1 MKYTSLICLLC
12 LLLMAVTCRKSD
24 KVAAQMAGKVWLHSF
39 EEDEDGL
46 WVYRPN
52 TYDFPPSRGRTG
64 FSLEPGGVF
73 KRYEVAPT
81 DGLKEEEGQWE
92 QLEKDL
98 VQIRMAQGSTPPVEY
113 NMQIVQLDEDL
124 LKVRRIE

>member
-1 MKYTSLICLLC
+1 MKYISVLCMLC
-12 LLLMAVTCRKSD
+12 LVFMAATCKKNDR
-24 KVAAQMAGKVWLHSF
+24 VAAQLAGKVWLHSF
-39 EEDEDGL
+39 EEDEEGL

-73 KRYEVAPT
+73 KRFEIAPA
-81 DGLKEEEGQWE
+81 DGLEEEQGEWE

-98 VQIRMAQGSTPPVEY
+98 VQIRMAQGSTPPVDY
-113 NMQIVQLDEDL
+113 RIQIVSLDKDL
-124 LKVRRIE
+124 LKVRRTE

>member
-1 MKYTSLICLLC
+1 MKYISVLCMFCLIF
-12 LLLMAVTCRKSD
+12 MAATCKKNDR
-24 KVAAQMAGKVWLHSF
+24 VAAQLAGKVWLHSF
-39 EEDEDGL
+39 EEDEEGL

-73 KRYEVAPT
+73 KRFEIAPA
-81 DGLKEEEGQWE
+81 DGLEEEQGEWE

-98 VQIRMAQGSTPPVEY
+98 VQIRMTQGSTPPVDY
-113 NMQIVQLDEDL
+113 RIQIVSLDKDL
-124 LKVRRIE
+124 LKVRRME